1 MFDISKM
8 SLRQK
13 INQTI
18 VVLMEKDKKIDFC
31 PVCTID
37 DNVTYFAYSKES
49 QTTKRNI
56 ALLIL

>member
-18 VVLMEKDKKIDFC
+18 VVLMEKEKKLIFAQVPLFSSDKLLQR
-31 PVCTID
+31 
-37 DNVTYFAYSKES
+37 
-49 QTTKRNI
+49 QTKQAWMNSEDM
-56 ALLIL
+56 